1 MEVIM
6 KSFKYTIQDPLGL
19 HTRPAGVL
27 VKKAKEYESTI
38 TIIKGEKEAQATR
51 LMAVMALAVKTGDEV
66 TVKVEGSDENSVCT
80 EVEQFFKENF

>member
-1 MEVIM
+1 M

-19 HTRPAGVL
+19 HSRPAGVL

-38 TIIKGEKEAQATR
+38 TIIKGEKEAQANK
-51 LMAVMALAVKTGDEV
+51 LLAVMALAVKTGEEV
-66 TVKVEGSDENSVCT
+66 SVKVEGADEEKVCT